1 MKKTNLIVLTTLGL
15 LFIGCG
21 EGTNSGSSPTD
32 VTVVDGYIKDAIV
45 SDSAGLTAIYSG
57 ANGKYTFSDTPTYP
71 IIVSGGKLEGSD
83 LDFDIE
89 MKSDSTVISPITT
102 FLHNNKYDDEVLENF
117 KSMNL
122 GATTASEFSVD
133 YIESDD
139 QTLAKVSQVLY
150 TMLKDDAHANDF
162 KDKVVSGEISS
173 LDLFFANASE
183 SIEASSDS
191 LEKKQQYRDLLT
203 SVKSLDIA
211 PAEFEEKI
219 KFFKNALS
227 DDPLTTGYYEPTLV
241 LQYLNKTYTRDD
253 TDFTVE
259 GIASDIEGDKLW
271 QDGIDQNTSRISHIF
286 ARSYCNNLSAVSG
299 YGSWRLPSA
308 GELSA
313 IVDKNTSNQITPII
327 DGFEYVA
334 KARYWTSDPKIVI
347 DFKYRDDY
355 AETNSSSLYYVR
367 CISDKN

>member
-1 MKKTNLIVLTTLGL
+1 MNKTNLIVLTTLGL

-21 EGTNSGSSPTD
+21 GGDSSSPTD
-32 VTVVDGYIKDAIV
+32 VTVVDGYIKYAV
-45 SDSAGLTAIYSG
+45 VNDSAGLTAIYSG

-71 IIVSGGKLEGSD
+71 IMVSGGKLEGSD
-83 LDFDIE
+83 LEFDIE
-89 MKSDSTVISPITT
+89 MKSDSAVISPITT

-117 KSMNL
+117 KLMNL

-150 TMLKDDAHANDF
+150 TMLKNDTQASEF
-162 KDKVVSGEISS
+162 KDQVVSGEISS
-173 LDLFFANASE
+173 LDLFFAKASE
-183 SIEASSDS
+183 SIEASSDT
-191 LEKKQQYRDLLT
+191 LEKKQQYRNLLT
-203 SVKSLDIA
+203 LVKSLDIA

-219 KFFKNALS
+219 KFFKNAVS
-227 DDPLTTGYYEPTLV
+227 YNPLTIGDYEPIPLV

-271 QDGIDQNTSRISHIF
+271 QDGLDQNTTIMSHLF
-286 ARSYCNNLSAVSG
+286 ARSYCNNLSAVTG

-308 GELSA
+308 GELSD
-313 IVDKNTSNQITPII
+313 IVDKNTSNQITSAI